1 MVLIRTLQALLRPQA
16 ELHNN
21 SQCEKNIEKQL
32 QISQKNNKTT
42 KIKYI
47 CIIYV
52 NIQRDTEKSENI
64 FRR

>member
-1 MVLIRTLQALLRPQA
+1 MVLIRKLKCSFRPQA

-32 QISQKNNKTT
+32 QISQKNNKKT

>member
-1 MVLIRTLQALLRPQA
+1 MVLIRMIPFINSPLKAN
-16 ELHNN
+16 NN

-52 NIQRDTEKSENI
+52 NIQRNTEKSENI